1 MIVEL
6 GCLCGKAGTSYLC
19 DGSAHSSGCVVNA
32 MAIVQGLLYL
42 KNNFTLVLPISGF
55 IAQAMEASLQCSV

>member
-19 DGSAHSSGCVVNA
+19 AAHSSGCVVNA
-32 MAIVQGLLYL
+32 MAIVHGLLYL